1 MALKPSQINLL
12 SGQREGL
19 QEMKHRLQ
27 ASFPVQEVIVF
38 GSVAR
43 GTAGEDSD
51 IDVLVITA
59 APLSHKER
67 RKMSS
72 ITFDIDLK
80 YGTCISLVVVD
91 AAAWYNGIYQYTALY
106 NEVQKDGVTI

>member
-19 QEMKHRLQ
+19 HEMKHRLQ
-27 ASFPVQEVIVF
+27 ESFPVQEVIIF

-43 GTAGEDSD
+43 GTAQEDSD

-59 APLSHKER
+59 TPLSHKER
-67 RKMSS
+67 REMSG

-80 YGTCISLVVVD
+80 YGTCISLIVVD
-91 AAAWYNGIYQYTALY
+91 AAAWYNGIYQYTSLY
-106 NEVQKDGVTI
+106 SEVQRDGVTI

>member
-1 MALKPSQINLL
+1 MAVKSADINLL

-19 QEMKHRLQ
+19 QEMKQRLQ
-27 ASFPVQEVIVF
+27 ASFPLQEVLVF

-59 APLSHKER
+59 VPLSHKEKR
-67 RKMSS
+67 AMSG
-72 ITFDIDLK
+72 ITFEIDLK
-80 YGTCISLVVVD
+80 YGTCISLIVVD
-91 AAAWYNGIYQYTALY
+91 AAAWYNGLYRYTALY
-106 NEVQKDGVTI
+106 NEVQRDGVAI